1 MNVAGMVSDGL
12 NAPFTGPLLSDMTA
26 TANGVGEGRS
36 HLTEKEIQDME
47 LILREGMVGYA
58 YLYPHGEEIP
68 KVYVFCMTPENIAN
82 FIGQHRADCSE
93 MTLTDRLDMTVL
105 TTYGEFID
113 KCPNQELLRQVLQ
126 HLMPIQM
133 GEAVP
138 KEVTSVTMDTYDL
151 YDDLLEEV
159 LTGMTPEDLKQAE
172 LSAKSTVWHYYKP
185 GVDVSAYP
193 YLEAKWIG
201 EKNLRSCKLENTPE
215 NLAAFIQQKK
225 DVEEIS
231 FRDPNGAEVIIAR
244 LGYVHMCLDESYLKN
259 RLQPTLQEFR
269 RSGDV
274 PVIQEA
280 DTPIQSDMKME
291 M

>member
-47 LILREGMVGYA
+47 LILRAGMVGYA

-113 KCPNQELLRQVLQ
+113 KCPNQELLREVLQ

-138 KEVTSVTMDTYDL
+138 KEVTAVTMDTYDL

-201 EKNLRSCKLENTPE
+201 EKNLRSYKLENTPE

-244 LGYVHMCLDESYLKN
+244 QGYVHMCLDEAYLKN
-259 RLQPTLQEFR
+259 QLQPALAELR

-280 DTPIQSDMKME
+280 GTPVQSDMKME

>member
-12 NAPFTGPLLSDMTA
+12 NAPVTGPLLSDMTA
-26 TANGVGEGRS
+26 TANGVGEGRN
-36 HLTEKEIQDME
+36 HLMAQEIQDME
-47 LILREGMVGYA
+47 SILRAGMVGYA

-68 KVYVFCMTPENIAN
+68 KVHVFCMTPENIAN

-93 MTLTDRLDMTVL
+93 MTLTDRMDMTIL
-105 TTYGEFID
+105 TTFGEFID
-113 KCPNQELLRQVLQ
+113 KCPNQELLREVLQ
-126 HLMPIQM
+126 HLVPIQM

-159 LTGMTPEDLKQAE
+159 RTGLTPEDLKQAE

-185 GVDVSAYP
+185 GVDVSACP

-225 DVEEIS
+225 DVDEIS
-231 FRDPNGAEVIIAR
+231 IRDPNGTEMIIAR
-244 LGYVHMCLDESYLKN
+244 FGYVHMCLDEVYLKN
-259 RLQPTLQEFR
+259 LLQPALSEQR
-269 RSGDV
+269 RSGDD

-280 DTPIQSDMKME
+280 DIPAQSDMKME